1 MEIGTKIKSLR
12 QQRGITQEALA
23 EQLGV
28 SAQAVSKWER
38 GTAAPDIGL
47 LPELSVFFGVRI
59 DDLFELSN
67 KARMDRIE
75 RMLEHDGGILSREDF
90 DYAERFLK
98 DLCADE
104 PNNAEAI
111 RMLVDLYLGRAA
123 ECHTKAEAL
132 CKRAIELEPTEK
144 EGHSLLSFAAYGAC
158 WDWCCS
164 HHYELIDYYYD
175 FVAKNP
181 DYKSGYFW
189 LLDNLI
195 ADGRLD
201 EAEQVVAQLV
211 RFGDIYNIPM
221 YRGQIAYMRGD
232 WPSAEDQWQSMKDK
246 WPDNWIIWSCV
257 GDCYAKASRY
267 DEAVEHYK
275 KGAELEQAPRYT
287 DNWISIA
294 EIRTIQKRWTEA
306 AEAYDRVAEIQI
318 GDWNMAEDSFGVQ
331 KSRKKAQEMRN
342 RA

>member
-1 MEIGTKIKSLR
+1 MEIGTKIKNLR
-12 QQRGITQEALA
+12 LERNITQEALA
-23 EQLGV
+23 EDLGV
-28 SAQAVSKWER
+28 TPQAVSKWER
-38 GTAAPDIGL
+38 GVASPDISL

-67 KARMDRIE
+67 KERMERIE
-75 RMLEHDGGILSREDF
+75 RMLEHDGGILSKEDF
-90 DYAERFLK
+90 EYAERFLK
-98 DLCADE
+98 DLIADE

-123 ECHTKAEAL
+123 DCHTKAEAL

-175 FVAKNP
+175 FVARNP

-195 ADGRLD
+195 ADGRLT
-201 EAEQVVAQLV
+201 EAEQVVDKLQ

-232 WPSAEDQWQSMKDK
+232 WAAGEAQWQIMKDK
-246 WPDNWIIWSCV
+246 WPDNWVIWSCI
-257 GDCYAKASRY
+257 GDCYAKNSRY
-267 DEAVEHYK
+267 DEAVEHFK
-275 KGAELEQAPRYT
+275 KGTELEPVPRYT

-294 EIRTIQKRWTEA
+294 EIRTIQKRWAEA
-306 AEAYDRVAEIQI
+306 AEAYDHVAEIQKN
-318 GDWNMAEDSFGVQ
+318 DWNMEEDSFGVQ
-331 KSRKKAQEMRN
+331 KSRKKAQELRS
-342 RA
+342 RT